1 MERLITS
8 KPYNLNAQPT
18 VEAHFAT
25 LSLEDLRAI
34 QSKREEEEKKV
45 DLSPECAFM
54 ENDKKSLDKL
64 ISAVVVDTVKAR
76 RKVGRPKKNQ
86 K

>member
-1 MERLITS
+1 MERLIQN

-25 LSLEDLRAI
+25 LSLEDLRKI
-34 QSKREEEEKKV
+34 QAKHEEEEKKV
-45 DLSPECAFM
+45 DLSPEALFM
-54 ENDKKSLDKL
+54 ENDKKNLDKL

>member
-1 MERLITS
+1 MERLLTN
-8 KPYNLNAQPT
+8 KPYTLNAQPT

-25 LSLEDLRAI
+25 LSLEDLRKI

-45 DLSPECAFM
+45 DLSPEALFM
-54 ENDKKSLDKL
+54 ENDKKQLDKL